1 MKKLDKAKKLV
12 SLLKEAVILAGT
24 LDEDEREL
32 LIDCI
37 NYDNAKQKYEKSINK
52 FE

>member
-1 MKKLDKAKKLV
+1 MKKLDNVKKLV
-12 SLLKEAVILAGT
+12 GLLKEAVILAGT

-32 LIDCI
+32 VINCI
-37 NYDNAKQKYEKSINK
+37 NYDNAKQKYEESIKK